1 MKIIKLLFTLFLI
14 PVAYSQTIF
23 DNIKDSFELVPKEY
37 LNLIISAFI
46 IYAIFKYAIEISIKD
61 NSASNIIAVT
71 LSAAG
76 TYLIYFTNF
85 PFIAAISP
93 FIIYLVI
100 GYLALMIKRVY
111 SNYSTI
117 SKKTKITNGII
128 LIIFSYILLSFSE
141 TVIFLNSYINLISS
155 ILFLVGIIMII
166 IAFFSKNTS
175 TPSPSTP
182 SPSTPSPSTPSPSTP
197 SPSTPSPSTPS
208 PSTPSP
214 STPSP
219 STPSSSTPSPS
230 TLSKSIPEE
239 ENSNSESTEPE
250 STEPESAK
258 NEEIENIEL
267 SKGIYKVHH
276 GNIIS
281 ELKMISGGIQ
291 SLNEEFE
298 KEFELYIKDQNLFE
312 NITKAITKISRQS
325 RICHY
330 LCSLARTDSAD
341 FIKLLEKIIDFESK
355 WGDKIRLN
363 DEQKALM
370 VQEHKA
376 IILEYNSHNSHKKS
390 YNHDQIK
397 SKLSNSF
404 VNKYFHLDFIKD
416 TTKLLV
422 NTIHSEKSNIEITI
436 DLNDLLSEKKDLFD
450 ILTILSEQIRVF
462 ESLNEDLLKNYNT
475 TIKVN
480 EIIRDTRDLMLSQ
493 NNKLLSLKSNLDSS
507 SNMINMIDNKIITI
521 DQNLIQGVHNLHNS
535 GYQRND
541 DQTSNMYGAWE
552 KINNA
557 KSNMKSR

>member
-197 SPSTPSPSTPS
+197 SPSTPSP
-208 PSTPSP
+208 
-214 STPSP
+214 
-219 STPSSSTPSPS
+219 STPSPS

>member
-182 SPSTPSPSTPSPSTP
+182 SPSTPSPSTPSPSI
-197 SPSTPSPSTPS
+197 
-208 PSTPSP
+208 
-214 STPSP
+214 
-219 STPSSSTPSPS
+219 
-230 TLSKSIPEE
+230 LSKSIPEV
-239 ENSNSESTEPE
+239 ENSKSESIE
-250 STEPESAK
+250 SES
-258 NEEIENIEL
+258 IESESIE
-267 SKGIYKVHH
+267 
-276 GNIIS
+276 S
-281 ELKMISGGIQ
+281 ES
-291 SLNEEFE
+291 
-298 KEFELYIKDQNLFE
+298 
-312 NITKAITKISRQS
+312 
-325 RICHY
+325 
-330 LCSLARTDSAD
+330 
-341 FIKLLEKIIDFESK
+341 
-355 WGDKIRLN
+355 
-363 DEQKALM
+363 
-370 VQEHKA
+370 
-376 IILEYNSHNSHKKS
+376 
-390 YNHDQIK
+390 
-397 SKLSNSF
+397 
-404 VNKYFHLDFIKD
+404 
-416 TTKLLV
+416 
-422 NTIHSEKSNIEITI
+422 
-436 DLNDLLSEKKDLFD
+436 
-450 ILTILSEQIRVF
+450 
-462 ESLNEDLLKNYNT
+462 
-475 TIKVN
+475 
-480 EIIRDTRDLMLSQ
+480 
-493 NNKLLSLKSNLDSS
+493 
-507 SNMINMIDNKIITI
+507 
-521 DQNLIQGVHNLHNS
+521 
-535 GYQRND
+535 
-541 DQTSNMYGAWE
+541 
-552 KINNA
+552 
-557 KSNMKSR
+557 

>member
-166 IAFFSKNTS
+166 IAFFSKNT
-175 TPSPSTP
+175 
-182 SPSTPSPSTPSPSTP
+182 STPSPSTP

>member
-93 FIIYLVI
+93 FIIYLVT

-182 SPSTPSPSTPSPSTP
+182 SPSTPSPSTPSPSI
-197 SPSTPSPSTPS
+197 
-208 PSTPSP
+208 
-214 STPSP
+214 
-219 STPSSSTPSPS
+219 
-230 TLSKSIPEE
+230 LSKSIPEV
-239 ENSNSESTEPE
+239 ENSKSESIESESIESESIESESTEPE
-250 STEPESAK
+250 SAEPESVK

-281 ELKMISGGIQ
+281 ELKLISGGIQ

-312 NITKAITKISRQS
+312 NITKSINRISRQS

-330 LCSLARTDSAD
+330 LCSLARTDSED

-390 YNHDQIK
+390 SNHDQIK

-422 NTIHSEKSNIEITI
+422 NTIHSEKSNSEITI

-480 EIIRDTRDLMLSQ
+480 EIIRNTRDLMLSQ

-541 DQTSNMYGAWE
+541 DEKSNMYGTWE
-552 KINNA
+552 KINNK
-557 KSNMKSR
+557 KSSMKSR

>member
-93 FIIYLVI
+93 FIIYLVT

-182 SPSTPSPSTPSPSTP
+182 SPSTPSPSTPSPSI
-197 SPSTPSPSTPS
+197 
-208 PSTPSP
+208 
-214 STPSP
+214 
-219 STPSSSTPSPS
+219 
-230 TLSKSIPEE
+230 LSKSILEV
-239 ENSNSESTEPE
+239 ENSKSESIESESIESESTEPE
-250 STEPESAK
+250 SAEPESVK

-281 ELKMISGGIQ
+281 ELKLISGGIQ

-312 NITKAITKISRQS
+312 NITKSINRISRQS

-330 LCSLARTDSAD
+330 LCSLARTDSED

-422 NTIHSEKSNIEITI
+422 NTIHSEKSNSEITI

-480 EIIRDTRDLMLSQ
+480 EIIRNTRDLMLSQ

-541 DQTSNMYGAWE
+541 DEKSNMYGTWE
-552 KINNA
+552 KINNK
-557 KSNMKSR
+557 KSSMKSR

>member
-1 MKIIKLLFTLFLI
+1 
-14 PVAYSQTIF
+14 SE
-23 DNIKDSFELVPKEY
+23 S
-37 LNLIISAFI
+37 
-46 IYAIFKYAIEISIKD
+46 IESESIE
-61 NSASNIIAVT
+61 
-71 LSAAG
+71 
-76 TYLIYFTNF
+76 
-85 PFIAAISP
+85 
-93 FIIYLVI
+93 
-100 GYLALMIKRVY
+100 
-111 SNYSTI
+111 
-117 SKKTKITNGII
+117 
-128 LIIFSYILLSFSE
+128 SE
-141 TVIFLNSYINLISS
+141 S
-155 ILFLVGIIMII
+155 IE
-166 IAFFSKNTS
+166 SE
-175 TPSPSTP
+175 
-182 SPSTPSPSTPSPSTP
+182 
-197 SPSTPSPSTPS
+197 
-208 PSTPSP
+208 
-214 STPSP
+214 
-219 STPSSSTPSPS
+219 
-230 TLSKSIPEE
+230 SIE
-239 ENSNSESTEPE
+239 SESTEPE
-250 STEPESAK
+250 SAEPESVK

-281 ELKMISGGIQ
+281 ELKLISGGIQ

-312 NITKAITKISRQS
+312 NITKSINRISRQS

-330 LCSLARTDSAD
+330 LCSLARTDSED

-422 NTIHSEKSNIEITI
+422 NTIHSEKSNSEITI

-480 EIIRDTRDLMLSQ
+480 EIIRNTRDLMLSQ

-541 DQTSNMYGAWE
+541 DEKSNMYGTWE
-552 KINNA
+552 KINNK
-557 KSNMKSR
+557 KSSMKSR

>member
-166 IAFFSKNTS
+166 IAFFSKNT
-175 TPSPSTP
+175 
-182 SPSTPSPSTPSPSTP
+182 STP

>member
-208 PSTPSP
+208 P
-214 STPSP
+214 
-219 STPSSSTPSPS
+219 STPSPS

>member
-182 SPSTPSPSTPSPSTP
+182 S
-197 SPSTPSPSTPS
+197 
-208 PSTPSP
+208 
-214 STPSP
+214 
-219 STPSSSTPSPS
+219 SSTPSPS

-291 SLNEEFE
+291 SLNE
-298 KEFELYIKDQNLFE
+298 EFELYIKDQNLFE